1 MAKLKLDS
9 AKFEESIGYLKQ
21 CFNTQILERV
31 ETVYKAIA
39 GLDDGNQ
46 VVAQFMDNAKKLQDS
61 YNTCLDGVD
70 NFIKLMEDL
79 YDISEYMKKASIQD
93 VNKRDTSV
101 DVTGIDTSAI
111 LV

>member
-1 MAKLKLDS
+1 M
-9 AKFEESIGYLKQ
+9 E
-21 CFNTQILERV
+21 
-31 ETVYKAIA
+31 
-39 GLDDGNQ
+39 
-46 VVAQFMDNAKKLQDS
+46 NAKKLQDA
-61 YNTCLDGVD
+61 YNNCLDGVD

-79 YDISEYMKKASIQD
+79 YDISEYMKKATIQD

>member
-9 AKFEESIGYLKQ
+9 VKFEESVGYLKK
-21 CFNTQILERV
+21 CFNTEILERV
-31 ETVYKAIA
+31 EGTYKAIA
-39 GLDDGNQ
+39 DLNDGNPI
-46 VVAQFMDNAKKLQDS
+46 VVQFMENAKKLQDA
-61 YNTCLDGVD
+61 YNNCLDGVD

-79 YDISEYMKKASIQD
+79 YDISEYMKKATIQD